1 MAECPVYYLSKKC
14 LGGCK
19 AAEAN
24 NNAFASARRRSK
36 LYRPGFADLQEARVK
51 KSVGLGGWHWLLLKD
66 SGEEVR
72 LQRNALQVIS
82 LPTGQ
87 ESVTALPE
95 PKSTNWL
102 TAKWM
107 FGQSGCLQQ

>member
-1 MAECPVYYLSKKC
+1 ME
-14 LGGCK
+14 
-19 AAEAN
+19 
-24 NNAFASARRRSK
+24 
-36 LYRPGFADLQEARVK
+36 ADLQEARVK

-87 ESVTALPE
+87 ESVSALGDRTPQNA
-95 PKSTNWL
+95 SR
-102 TAKWM
+102 
-107 FGQSGCLQQ
+107 QSGCLGEVDVCKKVKVWSHEWARSTHEWCLQDFSEDEGDTGDPAGE